1 MNRHDARKSQRGQAL
16 VLFAISLVAILAMA
30 GLVLDGG
37 DAFRQ
42 RRDEQ
47 NAADLAAMAGG
58 YAYLDDLVAGGTVA
72 TAAAAADAAA
82 RAVATKNGYTDAVA
96 ETTVGVVVQA
106 QSLAQQ
112 STVTVTVNRPH
123 ANNFAG
129 VVGQST
135 WDVGVLARVVVGIP
149 NAAYGAMPVIFNQK
163 ALDPDGDG
171 SPGPFPLTPT
181 RYDEPPSGDE
191 SLPLDETTF
200 NWTIFCQ
207 ANGNP
212 CNADSSGVRDLIDSG
227 GYDTAVY
234 LGMDIDPLNAG
245 SHTTLYDAVADQG
258 LPRDWPVAIVDD
270 SGALLGFAMFHLANS
285 EGGSV
290 KQLSGWFVTDLND
303 PSLGVQDGCAP
314 LPVCPPAS
322 AGLGWYVV
330 KLVE

>member
-1 MNRHDARKSQRGQAL
+1 MNRHDPLKSQRGQAL
-16 VLFAISLVAILAMA
+16 VLFAISLVAILAMT

-58 YAYLDDLVAGGTVA
+58 YAYVNDLADGGTLSS
-72 TAAAAADAAA
+72 AAGAADAAA
-82 RAVATKNGYTDAVA
+82 RSVATANGYTDGADA
-96 ETTVGVVVQA
+96 TVVDVVVLAQA
-106 QSLAQQ
+106 LVQQ
-112 STVTVTVNRPH
+112 STVTVTISRPH
-123 ANNFAG
+123 PNNFAG
-129 VVGQST
+129 VVGQSS

-149 NAAYGAMPVIFNQK
+149 NAAYGAMPLIFNEE

-171 SPGPFPLTPT
+171 FPGPFPLDGT
-181 RYDEPPSGDE
+181 RYDEPPSGNE
-191 SLPLDETTF
+191 SVPQDATTF

-212 CNADSSGVRDLIDSG
+212 CNGNSNGIRDLIYGG
-227 GYDTAVY
+227 GYDTPVY
-234 LGMDIDPLNAG
+234 LGMNIDPLNAG
-245 SHTTLYDAVADQG
+245 SHTTLYGALLDQG
-258 LPRDWPVAIVDD
+258 LPQSWPVAIVDD
-270 SGALLGFAMFHLANS
+270 DGVLLGFAMFYLENA

-290 KQLSGWFVTDLND
+290 KQLTGWFETKLND

-314 LPVCPPAS
+314 LPICPPAS
-322 AGLGWYVV
+322 ADLGLYVV